1 MSVLEVYNEKAAKF
15 ADDLP
20 MKTVTMGR
28 FFRMI
33 VIAQSVSAFSIWQS
47 EAWYVWNKLFVQ
59 KGPSLQ
65 TQNNCWLVEAPF
77 RTFFTTL
84 GL

>member
-1 MSVLEVYNEKAAKF
+1 MLEVYNEKAAKF

-33 VIAQSVSAFSIWQS
+33 VIAQSVSAFSI
-47 EAWYVWNKLFVQ
+47 
-59 KGPSLQ
+59 
-65 TQNNCWLVEAPF
+65 
-77 RTFFTTL
+77 
-84 GL
+84 